1 MKPLNPKLKFSFPG
15 PAWCAMLTMELQP
28 AVHMQHMGHGL
39 AAGDQ
44 HHQILM
50 PNNQMHMQHQEDEN
64 KKKQR
69 DYRHQMPYESGNMRR
84 HIIKIYAYR
93 FIFSSNYWSQNKQP

>member
-1 MKPLNPKLKFSFPG
+1 MYEELLGIMKTATYTR

-69 DYRHQMPYESGNMRR
+69 DYRHQMPYESEDGGHGSQSGM
-84 HIIKIYAYR
+84 
-93 FIFSSNYWSQNKQP
+93 SGDVESNFGLAAKP